1 MPFINPASHKI
12 VRGTP
17 LHLMSFLVP
26 DIKVGDVAVQLNEL
40 NGMRL
45 SGPQDSKGYVI
56 ALNCQR
62 PGDHSYCNGQHI
74 QGNVHNALVCNC

>member
-17 LHLMSFLVP
+17 PHLMSFLVP
-26 DIKVGDVAVQLNEL
+26 DIKIGDVAVQLNEL

-45 SGPQDSKGYVI
+45 SGTQDSKGYVI
-56 ALNCQR
+56 VLNCQR
-62 PGDHSYCNGQHI
+62 PGDHSYCNGQHR
-74 QGNVHNALVCNC
+74 QGNVHNGLVCNC